1 MYEKPLV
8 SRALPVSFPP
18 FWLPRDTKS
27 DSNLHWRQAK
37 HAFGDGSFMSRLDLQ
52 KLTLL
57 LALLAGLLTF
67 GNSFFA
73 GYSSQRD

>member
-1 MYEKPLV
+1 
-8 SRALPVSFPP
+8 
-18 FWLPRDTKS
+18 
-27 DSNLHWRQAK
+27 
-37 HAFGDGSFMSRLDLQ
+37 MSRLDLQ